1 MAELSKYQQK
11 IVKNYYDNLDT
22 ALLQRLG
29 EQVTDLYLAEGKK
42 REKLWTSITG
52 SLTKLGV
59 KAPRIETLRKSD
71 DARQLA
77 NLLQELPHLVHE
89 EGCQGERIEKGNP
102 ALRRIEPGLLAGLG
116 SILVTASPEDAGTL
130 LGVLIGVN
138 LLSSGLT
145 FAFTGW
151 SLRQRVTAGP

>member
-1 MAELSKYQQK
+1 VEAFQSPGPGAETVAELTKYQQS

-42 REKLWTSITG
+42 RAKLWETIEK

-59 KAPRIETLRKSD
+59 PKARIAHVVKSD

-77 NLLQELPHLVHE
+77 TLLQEL
-89 EGCQGERIEKGNP
+89 
-102 ALRRIEPGLLAGLG
+102 LAK
-116 SILVTASPEDAGTL
+116 D
-130 LGVLIGVN
+130 
-138 LLSSGLT
+138 
-145 FAFTGW
+145 
-151 SLRQRVTAGP
+151 